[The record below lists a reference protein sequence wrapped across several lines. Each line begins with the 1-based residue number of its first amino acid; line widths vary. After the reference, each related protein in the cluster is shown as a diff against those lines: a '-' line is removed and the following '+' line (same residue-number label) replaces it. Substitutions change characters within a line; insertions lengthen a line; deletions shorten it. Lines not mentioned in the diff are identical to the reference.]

1 MGSEVNTN
9 SKDGASSARRAI
21 ASQMRGGIYVII
33 DPEHTAGRPVVDIA
47 YGVIR
52 AGAVAIQL
60 RCKNLTKNEV
70 IRQAT
75 EIAEACR
82 DSKTIFIVNDYPDIA
97 LESDADGVHVGQ
109 NDLSISYCRDI
120 MKDTQIVGKSNA
132 LVEEALASNAEGAD
146 YVAVGSMFETST
158 KADTR
163 PAGLNTLREVSQRV
177 EVPVVAIGGIKLSNI
192 RNVAYAGA
200 DVACVATAV
209 TKAIY
214 PARAVESLH
223 IAFSDELERNSIGK
237 SSES

>member
-1 MGSEVNTN
+1 MAGSEANIN
-9 SKDGASSARRAI
+9 SKDGASLARRAI

-47 YGVIR
+47 FDAIR

-60 RCKNLTKNEV
+60 RCKNLARKEV
-70 IRQAT
+70 LRQAT
-75 EIAEACR
+75 EIAEVCR

-97 LESDADGVHVGQ
+97 LESGADGVHVGQ
-109 NDLSISYCRDI
+109 NDLPISYCRDI

-132 LVEEALASNAEGAD
+132 LLEEAVASGAEGAD
-146 YVAVGSMFETST
+146 YVAVGSVFETST

-163 PAGLNTLREVSQRV
+163 PAGLNTLSKVSQRV

-192 RNVAYAGA
+192 RKVARSGA

-209 TKAIY
+209 TRAID
-214 PARAVESLH
+214 PAHAVASLH
-223 IAFSDELERNSIGK
+223 MAFSDELERNRVGK
-237 SSES
+237 DG